1 MPNPMVSYYNPY
13 GQVAYRC
20 YSLGNP
26 PECLWV
32 GLVYADAISKLFFY
46 YHAECLTMTR
56 HKMDCFIQNFIIDK
70 RKRRQTINPNPPS
83 LLHKQQ

>member
-1 MPNPMVSYYNPY
+1 MPTPMVSYYNPY

-32 GLVYADAISKLFFY
+32 GLVYAVAISKLF
-46 YHAECLTMTR
+46 
-56 HKMDCFIQNFIIDK
+56 
-70 RKRRQTINPNPPS
+70 S
-83 LLHKQQ
+83 LLSRGMFDNDKT